1 MTSFIESARDEGLRA
16 ATSERRVRLALGV
29 IAFALA
35 TAAGA
40 QVAVPLPWTPVPV
53 TFQPLFV
60 VLAGV
65 VLGPRLGAA
74 SMVAYV
80 TIGALGAPVFSNGAA
95 GLGWLLGPTG
105 GYLLVAP
112 LAAFVAGAIA
122 GGRDGGAPRL
132 LAGLALGVATM
143 YAGGVAQ
150 LMLMTGND
158 LGAAIA
164 LGAAPFWVGDVTKVL
179 FAFAVVAGWRRARQ
193 GGEGEA

>member
-1 MTSFIESARDEGLRA
+1 MTSFTESTQAAGLRTA
-16 ATSERRVRLALGV
+16 ISERPVRLALGV

-40 QVAVPLPWTPVPV
+40 QIAVPLPWTPVPV

-65 VLGPRLGAA
+65 ALGPRLGAA

-80 TIGALGAPVFSNGAA
+80 TVGALGAPVFSNGAA
-95 GLGWLLGPTG
+95 GLGWLFGPTG

-112 LAAFVAGAIA
+112 LAAFVAGAVA
-122 GGRDGGAPRL
+122 GRNGASVRL
-132 LAGLALGVATM
+132 LAGLSLGVATM

-158 LGAAIA
+158 VSAAIA
-164 LGAAPFWVGDVTKVL
+164 IGAAPFWFGDVTKVL
-179 FAFAVVAGWRRARQ
+179 FAFAVVAGWRRARE